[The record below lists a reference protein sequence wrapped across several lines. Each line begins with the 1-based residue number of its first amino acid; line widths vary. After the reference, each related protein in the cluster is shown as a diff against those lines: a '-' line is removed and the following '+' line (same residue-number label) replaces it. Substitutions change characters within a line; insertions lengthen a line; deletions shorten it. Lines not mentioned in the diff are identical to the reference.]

1 MNTGRIDRCSVAA
14 KSIRS
19 CRNGSGSELAEI
31 SRAISRSKVG
41 VEIFDPVVEHG
52 PQCGHPR
59 PPTLRT
65 DLEAIPNRRVGRQA
79 FPHRSI
85 ELQHQSA
92 ERNHRCHV
100 DKCPLHRCHTERAQ
114 LADVSRLE
122 PPRPMDSRPSY
133 GGPVV
138 PRNTQVD
145 D

>member
-1 MNTGRIDRCSVAA
+1 MLSRWHFDTKLTYRFREGMRCNQPGHQSLECF
-14 KSIRS
+14 R
-19 CRNGSGSELAEI
+19 
-31 SRAISRSKVG
+31 

-52 PQCGHPR
+52 PQCGHPG
-59 PPTLRT
+59 PPTLRK

-92 ERNHRCHV
+92 ERNHRSHV